1 MRFLKTTLFYAVQ
14 LHPARDGNRRALGVT
29 SMQRSPLLP
38 ELPTISEAALPG
50 FESGASYGIVAPVNT
65 PKTIV
70 QKMNVEVARLLATS
84 EVSARLKNQGLQ
96 IAAGSPQDFARFMK
110 DEIAQ
115 WARVIKTS
123 DVAVPPATPNLA

>member
-1 MRFLKTTLFYAVQ
+1 MIDVAGGRVTMYFASLPPSLPHIQAGR
-14 LHPARDGNRRALGVT
+14 LRALGVT
-29 SMQRSPLLP
+29 SKQRSPLLP

-50 FESGASYGIVAPVNT
+50 FESGASYGIVAPANT

-70 QKMNVEVARLLATS
+70 QKMNAEVARLLATS

-110 DEIAQ
+110 AEIAQ
-115 WARVIKTS
+115 WARVIKAS
-123 DVAVPPATPNLA
+123 DVKAN